1 MIVLGIEG
9 TAHTFGIGIVDE
21 NGNVLANVRDMYK
34 PKKGWGI
41 NPSEAAEHHRS
52 VSEKILDLALKKAKI
67 SISDVDVISFSQGPG
82 LPPCLVETMKFS
94 KSIAKKN
101 KKPLI
106 GVNHCIS
113 HIEIGLLK
121 TGARDPITVYT
132 SGGNTQIIGF
142 VSGRYRVFGETLDKA
157 LGNALDTFARECGLE
172 MPGGPKIEELAK
184 KGKYV
189 ELPYVVKGMDLSF
202 SGIVT
207 DAIRKFK
214 QRVPIEDI
222 CYSLQETMFA
232 MITEVTERALAHTN
246 KNEVLLTGGVAA
258 NKRLRK
264 MLKTMVE
271 DRGGRFYT
279 VPKDFAGDNGAMIAW
294 LGLLIAKKLK
304 SFPNLES
311 IDINPY
317 QRTDEVEIIWK

>member
-1 MIVLGIEG
+1 
-9 TAHTFGIGIVDE
+9 
-21 NGNVLANVRDMYK
+21 DMYR

-41 NPSEAAEHHRS
+41 HPTEAAEHHRA
-52 VSEKILDLALKKAKI
+52 VSEEILKSVLEKAKL
-67 SISDVDVISFSQGPG
+67 SLSDVDVIAFSQGPG
-82 LPPCLVETMKFS
+82 LPPCLLAAMNF
-94 KSIAKKN
+94 AKKLAKEN

-106 GVNHCIS
+106 GVNHCIA

-121 TGARDPITVYT
+121 TGAKDPITAYV

-142 VSGRYRVFGETLDKA
+142 VAGKYRVFGETLDKA

-184 KGKYV
+184 KGKYA

-214 QRVPIEDI
+214 QGVPLEDL

-232 MITEVTERALAHTN
+232 MITEVAERALAHTG
-246 KNEVLLTGGVAA
+246 KNEILLTGGVAA

-271 DRGGRFYT
+271 DRDGGFFA
-279 VPKDFAGDNGAMIAW
+279 VPKEFAGDNGAMIAW
-294 LGLLIAKKLK
+294 LGLLIARKLK
-304 SFPNLES
+304 KFPNLEN